1 MKAQVFTTIS
11 NDGTKSTY
19 FESTESFGKHIICH
33 DLNEAITIALYYGY
47 SAKEIKD
54 NIIYFEK

>member
-1 MKAQVFTTIS
+1 MKAQVFSIFAS
-11 NDGTKSTY
+11 DGEKSTY
-19 FESTESFGKHIICH
+19 FEDATKHIICH
-33 DLNEAITIALYYGY
+33 DLNEAITIAQYYGY

>member
-11 NDGTKSTY
+11 ADGEKTTY
-19 FESTESFGKHIICH
+19 FESNEKHFICH
-33 DLNEAITIALYYGY
+33 DLDEAINIAIYYGY
-47 SAKEIKD
+47 RAKEIKN